1 MIQIKFPDD
10 EAKMIEASGD
20 SNAPLL
26 PNDNPWDECPS
37 DEENNGNCEYKYE
50 EDEATMSIKKYK
62 RVKVTAENVAQVSLN
77 APIVYVEEVVPFQ
90 NFPNGTTVI
99 DELMESE
106 YVLPFGY
113 PTEQFFGMLKND
125 IYKKQAEFAERNQKQ
140 TFTSA
145 FTLEDEDETQEK
157 NTQI

>member
-1 MIQIKFPDD
+1 
-10 EAKMIEASGD
+10 
-20 SNAPLL
+20 
-26 PNDNPWDECPS
+26 
-37 DEENNGNCEYKYE
+37 
-50 EDEATMSIKKYK
+50 MSIKKYK

-113 PTEQFFGMLKND
+113 PTE
-125 IYKKQAEFAERNQKQ
+125 
-140 TFTSA
+140 
-145 FTLEDEDETQEK
+145 
-157 NTQI
+157 